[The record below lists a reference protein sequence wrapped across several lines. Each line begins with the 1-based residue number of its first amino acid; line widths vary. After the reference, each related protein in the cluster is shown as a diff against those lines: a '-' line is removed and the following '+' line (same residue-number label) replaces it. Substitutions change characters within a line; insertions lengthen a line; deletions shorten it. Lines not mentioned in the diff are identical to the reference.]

1 MKTLKTDPKKHCLKN
16 SASTPTNLKSPIFFS
31 SDFKMFHLVTQSP
44 TNNFLLYF
52 VKYLLFDK
60 SVDILDK
67 IVCHSVSAVKSHIG
81 FLSDAFY

>member
-1 MKTLKTDPKKHCLKN
+1 
-16 SASTPTNLKSPIFFS
+16 
-31 SDFKMFHLVTQSP
+31 MFHLVTQSP

-60 SVDILDK
+60 SVDILDR